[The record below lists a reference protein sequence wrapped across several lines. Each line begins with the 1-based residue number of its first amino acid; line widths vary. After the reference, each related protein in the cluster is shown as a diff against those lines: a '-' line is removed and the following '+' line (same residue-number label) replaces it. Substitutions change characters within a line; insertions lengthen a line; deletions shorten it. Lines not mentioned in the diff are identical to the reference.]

1 MKKTLILTAVLTAVV
16 APVAR
21 SAETAQ
27 GTESIAIWQALT
39 DDGYSVDVRIAD
51 GCVYAFFDST
61 QDLSAVAFTVGITC
75 SVIGPEVWWDDKLV
89 CGFEAD
95 GAVVWLTA
103 ADCRALC
110 ELGEAG
116 YDVGKAFLDCLH
128 YDNVNNW

>member
-1 MKKTLILTAVLTAVV
+1 MRNLLLLAAVPCALGAAWCADT
-16 APVAR
+16 
-21 SAETAQ
+21 SQ

-39 DDGYSVDVRIAD
+39 DNGYTVDVQIAD
-51 GCVYAFFDST
+51 GCVYAFFDSA

-75 SVIGPEVWWDDKLV
+75 SVIGPAGWWDDKLV

-110 ELGEAG
+110 ELSEAG
-116 YDVGKAFLDCLH
+116 YDAGKAFLDCLE